1 MDHVYAVFELLAGLG
16 AFLIGVKL
24 LSDNMEKL
32 ATGKMRS
39 LFHRASAKPVAA
51 AASAPDSAVDA
62 KTASDPS
69 SAGDAKKEL
78 RKAKL
83 RAKTKEWSANLAGV
97 GIGTAV
103 TAVIQS
109 SSLTTVMVVGLV
121 NAGVMTLTQAAT
133 ITMGAN
139 IGTTIT
145 AQIAALSAFDVATF
159 AMGLTGIGV
168 LIAYATKKEKVQTIC
183 YAVAGLGLVF
193 VGLDVMDASM
203 DFFQESQVIV
213 DLFASITNPFLLFFL
228 GIAITAIIQSSSAVT
243 VILIAMAESGIIIGG
258 GGNAVMYVVLGT
270 NIGTCVTALLSC
282 IGTSVNAKRAAV
294 IHLLFNVIGS
304 IIFFIVMVCWPDMN
318 RVTLESWFPN
328 NPGTQ
333 IAMFHTFFN
342 VISTLLFLPFTNGLV
357 RLAELMVRPRKAQ
370 EDGEAAPSRLDKR
383 LLPTPALAVDSATEE
398 AAVALEKAIKTLRTA
413 VDGFIEQDTSKTETV
428 TKLNEEVDATLAGI
442 DSYLVQISAYDSTLE
457 TEKRIAALHSCLGD
471 IHRVGELAQNVT
483 KYTRRTEKD
492 SLYFSPKVKDEVRDM
507 FELLE
512 KMSVKAGGIM
522 TSGAV
527 DELEEIDAMENEI
540 DAKRKRLIKD
550 HVARL
555 GSGECRPE
563 SSGVF
568 VNLVCNLERVGDHLN
583 YIAHSSDQG

>member
-1 MDHVYAVFELLAGLG
+1 MEYAYAVFELLAGLG

-39 LFHRASAKPVAA
+39 LFHRASGKVEIPEGA
-51 AASAPDSAVDA
+51 
-62 KTASDPS
+62 T
-69 SAGDAKKEL
+69 KKE
-78 RKAKL
+78 KF
-83 RAKTKEWSANLAGV
+83 RAKAKEWSGNLAGV

-121 NAGVMTLTQAAT
+121 NAGVMTLTQATT

-145 AQIAALSAFDVATF
+145 AQIAALSAFDFAAF

-228 GIAITAIIQSSSAVT
+228 GMAVTAIIQSSSALT
-243 VILIAMAESGIIIGG
+243 VILIAMAESGILIGG
-258 GGNAVMYVVLGT
+258 GGNAVLYVVLGT
-270 NIGTCVTALLSC
+270 NVGTCVTALLSC
-282 IGTSVNAKRAAV
+282 IGTSINAKRAAM

-304 IIFFIVMVCWPDMN
+304 IIFFIILVCWPDMN
-318 RVTLESWFPN
+318 KVTLETWLPD
-328 NPGTQ
+328 NPGMQ

-342 VISTLLFLPFTNGLV
+342 VISTILFLPFTNGLV
-357 RLAELMVRPRKAQ
+357 KLSELIVRPKKKPGTE
-370 EDGEAAPSRLDKR
+370 EDEAPSRLDKR

-398 AAVALEKAIKTLRTA
+398 AAVTLSKAVGSLRTA
-413 VDGFIEQDTSKTETV
+413 VEGFIEQDVGKTDLVIAENTA
-428 TKLNEEVDATLAGI
+428 VDEALGRI
-442 DSYLVQISAYDSTLE
+442 DAYLVQVSSYDSTLD
-457 TEKRIAALHSCLGD
+457 TERRIAALHSCLGD

-483 KYTRRTEKD
+483 KYTRRTQKD
-492 SLYFSPKVKDEVRDM
+492 SLYFSPKVKDDVRDM
-507 FELLE
+507 YELLE
-512 KMSVKAGGIM
+512 RMSKKAGEIL
-522 TSGAV
+522 TSGATEDIASI
-527 DELEEIDAMENEI
+527 DELENEI
-540 DAKRKRLIKD
+540 DARRKRLIKE

-583 YIAHSSDQG
+583 YIAHSSENN

>member
-1 MDHVYAVFELLAGLG
+1 MSAYDIAAAIFELLAGLG
-16 AFLIGVKL
+16 AFLIGVKM

-32 ATGKMRS
+32 ATGKMRT
-39 LFHRASAKPVAA
+39 LFHRASGKTELPEAA
-51 AASAPDSAVDA
+51 
-62 KTASDPS
+62 TR
-69 SAGDAKKEL
+69 KEKA
-78 RKAKL
+78 RAKL
-83 RAKTKEWSANLAGV
+83 KEWSANLAGV
-97 GIGTAV
+97 GIGTAT

-121 NAGVMTLTQAAT
+121 NAGVMTLPQATT

-145 AQIAALSAFDVATF
+145 AQIAALSAFDFAVF
-159 AMGLTGIGV
+159 AMGLTGIGILV
-168 LIAYATKKEKVQTIC
+168 AYATKKEKVQTVC

-228 GIAITAIIQSSSAVT
+228 GIAITAIIQSSSALT
-243 VILIAMAESGIIIGG
+243 VILIAMAESGILIGG
-258 GGNAVMYVVLGT
+258 GGNAVLYVVLGT
-270 NIGTCVTALLSC
+270 NIGTCVTALLSS
-282 IGTSVNAKRAAV
+282 IGTNINAKRAAV

-304 IIFFIVMVCWPDMN
+304 IIFFIIMVCWPEMN
-318 RVTLESWFPN
+318 ANTLEAWFPD

-342 VISTLLFLPFTNGLV
+342 VISTILFLPFTNGLV
-357 RLAELMVRPRKAQ
+357 KLSEILVSPRKKAD
-370 EDGEAAPSRLDKR
+370 ESGENGVPSRLDKR
-383 LLPTPALAVDSATEE
+383 LLPTPALAVDGATEE
-398 AAVALEKAIKTLRTA
+398 AAAALAKAVDSLKTA
-413 VDGFIEQDTSKTETV
+413 VDGFVTQDTAKTETV
-428 TKLNEEVDATLAGI
+428 VKANEEVDECLSRI
-442 DSYLVQISAYDSTLE
+442 DSYLVQVSAYDSTLD

-492 SLYFSPKVKDEVRDM
+492 SLYFSPKVKDDINDM
-507 FELLE
+507 YALLE
-512 KMSVKAGGIM
+512 KMSAKAGEIL
-522 TSGAV
+522 TSGSTDGLA
-527 DELEEIDAMENEI
+527 EIDTIENEI
-540 DAKRKRLIKD
+540 DARRKRLIKE
-550 HVARL
+550 HVQRL

-563 SSGVF
+563 SSSVF

-583 YIAHSSDQG
+583 YIAHSSEAN

>member
-1 MDHVYAVFELLAGLG
+1 MEYAYAVFELLAGLG

-39 LFHRASAKPVAA
+39 LFHRASGKVTLPEGA
-51 AASAPDSAVDA
+51 
-62 KTASDPS
+62 TR
-69 SAGDAKKEL
+69 KE
-78 RKAKL
+78 KF
-83 RAKTKEWSANLAGV
+83 RAKTKEWSSNLVGV

-145 AQIAALSAFDVATF
+145 AQIAALSAFDIATF

-183 YAVAGLGLVF
+183 YAAAGLGLVF
-193 VGLDVMDASM
+193 VGLDVMDGSM
-203 DFFQESQVIV
+203 AFFKESQVIV

-228 GIAITAIIQSSSAVT
+228 GIAITAIVQSSSAIT
-243 VILIAMAESGIIIGG
+243 VILISMATQGIIIGG

-282 IGTSVNAKRAAV
+282 IGTSVNARRAAM

-304 IIFFIVMVCWPDMN
+304 IIFFIIMICWPDMN
-318 RVTLESWFPN
+318 RLTFEAWFPN

-342 VISTLLFLPFTNGLV
+342 VISTILFLPFTNGLV
-357 RLAELMVRPRKAQ
+357 KLSELLVRPGKKKK
-370 EDGEAAPSRLDKR
+370 EDAEETSSRLDKR
-383 LLPTPALAVDSATEE
+383 LLPTPALAVDSATQE
-398 AAVALEKAIKTLRTA
+398 AAAALGKAVVSLKTA
-413 VDGFIEQDTSKTETV
+413 VDGFIEQDTAKTDEV
-428 TKLNEEVDATLAGI
+428 IRINDEVDETIGKI
-442 DSYLVQISAYDSTLE
+442 DAYLVQVSAYDSTLD

-492 SLYFSPKVKDEVRDM
+492 QLYFSPKVKDDIREM
-507 FELLE
+507 YELLE
-512 KMSVKAGGIM
+512 RMSNKAGELM
-522 TSGAV
+522 VSGADDELNAI
-527 DELEEIDAMENEI
+527 DELENEV
-540 DAKRKRLIKD
+540 DAKRKRLIKE

-583 YIAHSSDQG
+583 YIAHSAETN

>member
-1 MDHVYAVFELLAGLG
+1 MEYAYAVFELLAGLG

-39 LFHRASAKPVAA
+39 LFHRASGKVEIPEGA
-51 AASAPDSAVDA
+51 
-62 KTASDPS
+62 T
-69 SAGDAKKEL
+69 KKE
-78 RKAKL
+78 KF
-83 RAKTKEWSANLAGV
+83 RAKAKEWSGNLAGV

-121 NAGVMTLTQAAT
+121 NAGVMTLTQATT

-145 AQIAALSAFDVATF
+145 AQIAALSAFDFAAF

-183 YAVAGLGLVF
+183 YALAGLGLVF

-228 GIAITAIIQSSSAVT
+228 GMAVTAIIQSSSALT
-243 VILIAMAESGIIIGG
+243 VILIAMAESGILIGG
-258 GGNAVMYVVLGT
+258 GGNAVLYVVLGT
-270 NIGTCVTALLSC
+270 NVGTCVTALLSC
-282 IGTSVNAKRAAV
+282 IGTSINAKRAAM

-304 IIFFIVMVCWPDMN
+304 IIFFIILVCWPDMN
-318 RVTLESWFPN
+318 KVTFETWLPD
-328 NPGTQ
+328 NPGMQ

-342 VISTLLFLPFTNGLV
+342 VISTILFLPFTNGLV
-357 RLAELMVRPRKAQ
+357 KLSELIVRPKKKPGTE
-370 EDGEAAPSRLDKR
+370 EDEAPSRLDKR

-398 AAVALEKAIKTLRTA
+398 AAVTLSKAVGSLRTA
-413 VDGFIEQDTSKTETV
+413 VEGFIEQDVGKTDLVIAENTA
-428 TKLNEEVDATLAGI
+428 VDEALGRI
-442 DSYLVQISAYDSTLE
+442 DAYLVQVSSYDSTLD
-457 TEKRIAALHSCLGD
+457 TERRIAALHSCLGD

-483 KYTRRTEKD
+483 KYTRRTQKD
-492 SLYFSPKVKDEVRDM
+492 SLYFSPKVKDDVRDM
-507 FELLE
+507 YELLE
-512 KMSVKAGGIM
+512 RMSKKAGEIL
-522 TSGAV
+522 TSGATEDIASI
-527 DELEEIDAMENEI
+527 DELENEI
-540 DAKRKRLIKD
+540 DARRKRLIKE

-583 YIAHSSDQG
+583 YIAHSSENN

>member
-1 MDHVYAVFELLAGLG
+1 MSAYDIAAAIFELLAGLG
-16 AFLIGVKL
+16 AFLIGVKM

-32 ATGKMRS
+32 ATGKMRT
-39 LFHRASAKPVAA
+39 LFHRASGKTELPEAA
-51 AASAPDSAVDA
+51 
-62 KTASDPS
+62 TR
-69 SAGDAKKEL
+69 KEKV
-78 RKAKL
+78 RAKL
-83 RAKTKEWSANLAGV
+83 KEWSANLAGV
-97 GIGTAV
+97 GIGTAT

-121 NAGVMTLTQAAT
+121 NAGVMTLTQATT

-145 AQIAALSAFDVATF
+145 AQIAALSAFDFAVF
-159 AMGLTGIGV
+159 AMGLTGIGILV
-168 LIAYATKKEKVQTIC
+168 AYATKKEKVQTIC

-228 GIAITAIIQSSSAVT
+228 GIAITAIIQSSSALT
-243 VILIAMAESGIIIGG
+243 VILIAMAESGILIGG
-258 GGNAVMYVVLGT
+258 GGNAVLYVVLGT
-270 NIGTCVTALLSC
+270 NIGTCVTALLSS
-282 IGTSVNAKRAAV
+282 IGTNINAKRAAV

-304 IIFFIVMVCWPDMN
+304 IIFFIIMVCWPEMN
-318 RVTLESWFPN
+318 ANTFEAWFPN

-342 VISTLLFLPFTNGLV
+342 VISTILFLPFTNGLV
-357 RLAELMVRPRKAQ
+357 KLSELLVRPGKKKK
-370 EDGEAAPSRLDKR
+370 EDAEETSSRLDKR
-383 LLPTPALAVDSATEE
+383 LLPTPALAVDSATQE
-398 AAVALEKAIKTLRTA
+398 AAAALGKAVVSLKTA
-413 VDGFIEQDTSKTETV
+413 VDGFIEQDTAKTDEV
-428 TKLNEEVDATLAGI
+428 IRINDEVDETIGKI
-442 DSYLVQISAYDSTLE
+442 DAYLVQVSAYDSTLD

-492 SLYFSPKVKDEVRDM
+492 QLYFSPKVKDDIREM
-507 FELLE
+507 YELLE
-512 KMSVKAGGIM
+512 RMSNKAGELM
-522 TSGAV
+522 VSGADDELNAI
-527 DELEEIDAMENEI
+527 DELENEV
-540 DAKRKRLIKD
+540 DAKRKRLIKE

-583 YIAHSSDQG
+583 YIAHSAETN

>member
-1 MDHVYAVFELLAGLG
+1 MEYAYAVFELLAGLG

-39 LFHRASAKPVAA
+39 LFHRASGKVEIPEGA
-51 AASAPDSAVDA
+51 
-62 KTASDPS
+62 T
-69 SAGDAKKEL
+69 KKE
-78 RKAKL
+78 KF
-83 RAKTKEWSANLAGV
+83 RAKAKEWSGNLAGV

-121 NAGVMTLTQAAT
+121 NAGVMTLTQATT

-145 AQIAALSAFDVATF
+145 AQIAALSAFDFAAF

-183 YAVAGLGLVF
+183 YALAGLGLVF

-228 GIAITAIIQSSSAVT
+228 GMAVTAIIQSSSALT
-243 VILIAMAESGIIIGG
+243 VILIAMAESGILIGG
-258 GGNAVMYVVLGT
+258 GGNAVLYVVLGT
-270 NIGTCVTALLSC
+270 NVGTCVTALLSC
-282 IGTSVNAKRAAV
+282 IGTSVNAKRAAM

-304 IIFFIVMVCWPDMN
+304 IIFFIILVCWPDMN
-318 RVTLESWFPN
+318 KVTLETWLPD
-328 NPGTQ
+328 NPGMQ

-342 VISTLLFLPFTNGLV
+342 VISTILFLPFTNGLV
-357 RLAELMVRPRKAQ
+357 KLSELIVRPKKKPGT
-370 EDGEAAPSRLDKR
+370 EEGEAPSRLDKR

-398 AAVALEKAIKTLRTA
+398 AAVTLSKAVGSLRTA
-413 VDGFIEQDTSKTETV
+413 VEGFIEQDVGKTDLVIAENTA
-428 TKLNEEVDATLAGI
+428 VDEALGRI
-442 DSYLVQISAYDSTLE
+442 DAYLVQVSSYDSTLD
-457 TEKRIAALHSCLGD
+457 TERRIAALHSCLGD

-483 KYTRRTEKD
+483 KYTRRTQKD
-492 SLYFSPKVKDEVRDM
+492 SLYFSPKVKDDVRDM
-507 FELLE
+507 YELLE
-512 KMSVKAGGIM
+512 RMSKKAGEIL
-522 TSGAV
+522 TSGATEDIASI
-527 DELEEIDAMENEI
+527 DELENEI
-540 DAKRKRLIKD
+540 DARRKRLIKE

-583 YIAHSSDQG
+583 YIAHSSENN

>member
-1 MDHVYAVFELLAGLG
+1 MEYAYAVFELLAGLG

-39 LFHRASAKPVAA
+39 LFHRASGKVTLPEGA
-51 AASAPDSAVDA
+51 
-62 KTASDPS
+62 TR
-69 SAGDAKKEL
+69 KE
-78 RKAKL
+78 KF
-83 RAKTKEWSANLAGV
+83 RAKTKEWSSNLVGV

-145 AQIAALSAFDVATF
+145 AQIAALSAFDIATF

-183 YAVAGLGLVF
+183 YAAAGLGLVF
-193 VGLDVMDASM
+193 VGLDVMDGSM
-203 DFFQESQVIV
+203 AFFKESQVIV

-228 GIAITAIIQSSSAVT
+228 GIAITAIVQSSSAVT
-243 VILIAMAESGIIIGG
+243 VILISMATQGIIIGG

-282 IGTSVNAKRAAV
+282 IGTSVNARRAAM

-304 IIFFIVMVCWPDMN
+304 IIFFIIMICWPDMN
-318 RVTLESWFPN
+318 RLTLEAWFPN

-342 VISTLLFLPFTNGLV
+342 VISTILFLPFTNGLV
-357 RLAELMVRPRKAQ
+357 KLSELLVRPGKKKK
-370 EDGEAAPSRLDKR
+370 EDAEETSSRLDKR
-383 LLPTPALAVDSATEE
+383 LLPTPALAVDSATQE
-398 AAVALEKAIKTLRTA
+398 AAAALGKAVVSLKTA
-413 VDGFIEQDTSKTETV
+413 VDGFIEQDTAKTDEV
-428 TKLNEEVDATLAGI
+428 IRINDEVDETIGKI
-442 DSYLVQISAYDSTLE
+442 DAYLVQVSAYDSTLD

-492 SLYFSPKVKDEVRDM
+492 QLYFSPKVKDDIREM
-507 FELLE
+507 YELLE
-512 KMSVKAGGIM
+512 RMSNKAGELM
-522 TSGAV
+522 VSGADDELNAI
-527 DELEEIDAMENEI
+527 DELENEV
-540 DAKRKRLIKD
+540 DAKRKRLIKE

-583 YIAHSSDQG
+583 YIAHSAETN

>member
-1 MDHVYAVFELLAGLG
+1 MEYAYAVFELLAGLG

-39 LFHRASAKPVAA
+39 LFHRASGKVEIPEGA
-51 AASAPDSAVDA
+51 
-62 KTASDPS
+62 T
-69 SAGDAKKEL
+69 KKE
-78 RKAKL
+78 KF
-83 RAKTKEWSANLAGV
+83 RAKAKEWSGNLAGV

-121 NAGVMTLTQAAT
+121 NAGVMTLTQATT

-145 AQIAALSAFDVATF
+145 AQIAALSAFDFAAF

-183 YAVAGLGLVF
+183 YALAGLGLVF

-228 GIAITAIIQSSSAVT
+228 GMAVTAIIQSSSALT
-243 VILIAMAESGIIIGG
+243 VILIAMAESGILIGG
-258 GGNAVMYVVLGT
+258 GGNAVLYVVLGT
-270 NIGTCVTALLSC
+270 NVGTCVTALLSC
-282 IGTSVNAKRAAV
+282 IGTSVNAKRAAM

-304 IIFFIVMVCWPDMN
+304 IIFFIILVCWPDMN
-318 RVTLESWFPN
+318 KVTLETWLPD
-328 NPGTQ
+328 NPGMQ

-342 VISTLLFLPFTNGLV
+342 VISTILFLPFTNGLV
-357 RLAELMVRPRKAQ
+357 KLSELIVRPKKPGTE
-370 EDGEAAPSRLDKR
+370 EDEAPSRLDKR

-398 AAVALEKAIKTLRTA
+398 AAVTLSKAVGSLRTA
-413 VDGFIEQDTSKTETV
+413 VEGFIEQDVGKTDLVIAENTA
-428 TKLNEEVDATLAGI
+428 VDEALGRI
-442 DSYLVQISAYDSTLE
+442 DAYLVQVSSYDSTLD
-457 TEKRIAALHSCLGD
+457 TERRIAALHSCLGD

-483 KYTRRTEKD
+483 KYTRRTQKD
-492 SLYFSPKVKDEVRDM
+492 SLYFSPKVKDDVRDM
-507 FELLE
+507 YELLE
-512 KMSVKAGGIM
+512 RMSKKAGEIL
-522 TSGAV
+522 TSGATEDIASI
-527 DELEEIDAMENEI
+527 DELENEI
-540 DAKRKRLIKD
+540 DARRKRLIKE

-583 YIAHSSDQG
+583 YIAHSSENN

>member
-1 MDHVYAVFELLAGLG
+1 MEYAYAVFELLAGLG

-39 LFHRASAKPVAA
+39 LFHRASGKVTLPEGA
-51 AASAPDSAVDA
+51 
-62 KTASDPS
+62 TR
-69 SAGDAKKEL
+69 KE
-78 RKAKL
+78 KF
-83 RAKTKEWSANLAGV
+83 RAKTKEWSSNLVGV

-121 NAGVMTLTQAAT
+121 NAGVMTLTQATT

-145 AQIAALSAFDVATF
+145 AQIAALSAFDFAVF
-159 AMGLTGIGV
+159 AMGLTGIGILV
-168 LIAYATKKEKVQTIC
+168 AYATKKEKVQTIC
-183 YAVAGLGLVF
+183 YAAAGLGLVF
-193 VGLDVMDASM
+193 VGLDVMDGSM
-203 DFFQESQVIV
+203 AFFKESQVIV

-228 GIAITAIIQSSSAVT
+228 GIAITAIVQSSSAIT
-243 VILIAMAESGIIIGG
+243 VILISMATQGIIIGG

-282 IGTSVNAKRAAV
+282 IGTSVNARRAAM

-304 IIFFIVMVCWPDMN
+304 IIFFIIMICWPDMN
-318 RVTLESWFPN
+318 RLTFEAWFPN

-342 VISTLLFLPFTNGLV
+342 VISTILFLPFTNGLV
-357 RLAELMVRPRKAQ
+357 KLSELLVRPGKKKK
-370 EDGEAAPSRLDKR
+370 EDAEETSSRLDKR
-383 LLPTPALAVDSATEE
+383 LLPTPALAVDSATQE
-398 AAVALEKAIKTLRTA
+398 AAAALGKAVVSLKTA
-413 VDGFIEQDTSKTETV
+413 VDGFIEQDTAKTDEV
-428 TKLNEEVDATLAGI
+428 IRINDEVDETIGKI
-442 DSYLVQISAYDSTLE
+442 DAYLVQVSAYDSTLD
-457 TEKRIAALHSCLGD
+457 TERRIAALHSCLGD

-492 SLYFSPKVKDEVRDM
+492 QLYFSPKVKDDIREM
-507 FELLE
+507 YELLE
-512 KMSVKAGGIM
+512 RMSNKAGELM
-522 TSGAV
+522 VSGADDELNAI
-527 DELEEIDAMENEI
+527 DELENEV
-540 DAKRKRLIKD
+540 DAKRKRLIKE

-583 YIAHSSDQG
+583 YIAHSAETN

>member
-1 MDHVYAVFELLAGLG
+1 MQYAYAVFELLAGLG

-32 ATGKMRS
+32 ATTKMRN
-39 LFHRASAKPVAA
+39 LFHRASGK
-51 AASAPDSAVDA
+51 AVLPEGA
-62 KTASDPS
+62 T
-69 SAGDAKKEL
+69 KKD
-78 RKAKL
+78 KL
-83 RAKTKEWSANLAGV
+83 RAKAKEWSGNLAGV
-97 GIGTAV
+97 GIGTV
-103 TAVIQS
+103 TTAIIQS

-121 NAGVMTLTQAAT
+121 NAGVMTLTQATT

-145 AQIAALSAFDVATF
+145 AQIAALSAFDFATF

-168 LIAYATKKEKVQTIC
+168 LIALTTKKEKVQTVC
-183 YAVAGLGLVF
+183 YAIAGLGLVF
-193 VGLDVMDASM
+193 VGLDVMDASIE
-203 DFFQESQVIV
+203 FFRESQVIV

-228 GIAITAIIQSSSAVT
+228 GIAITAIVQSSSAVT
-243 VILIAMAESGIIIGG
+243 VILISMATQGIIIGG

-270 NIGTCVTALLSC
+270 NIGTCVTALLSS
-282 IGTSVNAKRAAV
+282 IGTNINAKRAAV

-304 IIFFIVMVCWPDMN
+304 IIFFIIMICWPEMN
-318 RVTLESWFPN
+318 AMTLEAWFPN

-342 VISTLLFLPFTNGLV
+342 VISTILFLPFTNGLV
-357 RLAELMVRPRKAQ
+357 KLSELLVRPRKR
-370 EDGEAAPSRLDKR
+370 EGKEEESVSSRLDKR

-398 AAVALEKAIKTLRTA
+398 AADVLRKAVHTLNVA
-413 VDGFIEQDTSKTETV
+413 VDGFIAQDTSKAAEV
-428 TKLNEEVDATLAGI
+428 AELNEEVDEALTKI
-442 DSYLVQISAYDSTLE
+442 DSYLVQISAYDSTLD
-457 TEKRIAALHSCLGD
+457 TEKRVAALHSCLGD

-492 SLYFSPKVKDEVRDM
+492 SLYFSPKVKDDVKDM
-507 FELLE
+507 FGLLE
-512 KMSVKAGGIM
+512 EMSEKAGKAL
-522 TSGAV
+522 TTGAGDLLAEV
-527 DELEEIDAMENEI
+527 DDIENEI
-540 DAKRKRLIKD
+540 DSRRKRLIKE
-550 HVARL
+550 HVQRL

-583 YIAHSSDQG
+583 YIAHSVENN

>member
-1 MDHVYAVFELLAGLG
+1 MSAYDIAAAIFELLAGLG
-16 AFLIGVKL
+16 AFLIGVKM

-32 ATGKMRS
+32 ATGKMRT
-39 LFHRASAKPVAA
+39 LFHRASGKTELPEAA
-51 AASAPDSAVDA
+51 
-62 KTASDPS
+62 TR
-69 SAGDAKKEL
+69 KEKA
-78 RKAKL
+78 RAKL
-83 RAKTKEWSANLAGV
+83 KEWSANLAGV
-97 GIGTAV
+97 GIGTAT

-121 NAGVMTLTQAAT
+121 NAGVMTLTQATT

-145 AQIAALSAFDVATF
+145 AQIAALSAFDFAVF
-159 AMGLTGIGV
+159 AMGLTGIGILV
-168 LIAYATKKEKVQTIC
+168 AYATKKEKVQTIC

-228 GIAITAIIQSSSAVT
+228 GIAITAIIQSSSALT
-243 VILIAMAESGIIIGG
+243 VILIAMAESGILIGG
-258 GGNAVMYVVLGT
+258 GGNAVLYVVLGT
-270 NIGTCVTALLSC
+270 NIGTCVTALLSS
-282 IGTSVNAKRAAV
+282 IGTNINAKRAAV

-304 IIFFIVMVCWPDMN
+304 IIFFIIMVCWPEMN
-318 RVTLESWFPN
+318 ANTFEAWFPD

-342 VISTLLFLPFTNGLV
+342 VISTILFLPFTNGLV
-357 RLAELMVRPRKAQ
+357 KLSEILVRPRKKAD
-370 EDGEAAPSRLDKR
+370 ESGENGVPSRLDKR
-383 LLPTPALAVDSATEE
+383 LLPTPALAVDGATEE
-398 AAVALEKAIKTLRTA
+398 AAAALAKAVGSLKTA
-413 VDGFIEQDTSKTETV
+413 VDGFVTQDTAKTEAV
-428 TKLNEEVDATLAGI
+428 VKANEEVDECLGRI
-442 DSYLVQISAYDSTLE
+442 DSYLVQVSAYDSTLD

-492 SLYFSPKVKDEVRDM
+492 SLYFSPKVKDDINDM
-507 FELLE
+507 YALLE
-512 KMSVKAGGIM
+512 KMSAKAGEIL
-522 TSGAV
+522 TSGSTDGLA
-527 DELEEIDAMENEI
+527 EIDTIENEI
-540 DAKRKRLIKD
+540 DARRKRLIKE
-550 HVARL
+550 HVQRL

-563 SSGVF
+563 SSSVF

-583 YIAHSSDQG
+583 YIAHSSEAN

>member
-1 MDHVYAVFELLAGLG
+1 MEYAYAVFELLAGLG

-39 LFHRASAKPVAA
+39 LFHRASGKVTLPEGA
-51 AASAPDSAVDA
+51 
-62 KTASDPS
+62 TR
-69 SAGDAKKEL
+69 KE
-78 RKAKL
+78 KF
-83 RAKTKEWSANLAGV
+83 RAKTKEWSSNLVGV

-121 NAGVMTLTQAAT
+121 NAGVMTLTQATT

-145 AQIAALSAFDVATF
+145 AQIAALSAFDFAVF
-159 AMGLTGIGV
+159 AMGLTGIGILV
-168 LIAYATKKEKVQTIC
+168 AYATKKEKVQTIC

-228 GIAITAIIQSSSAVT
+228 GIVITAIIQSSSALT
-243 VILIAMAESGIIIGG
+243 VILIAMAESGILIGG

-282 IGTSVNAKRAAV
+282 IGTSVNARRAAM

-304 IIFFIVMVCWPDMN
+304 IIFFIIMICWPEMN
-318 RVTLESWFPN
+318 ANTFEAWFPN

-342 VISTLLFLPFTNGLV
+342 VISTILFLPFTNGLV
-357 RLAELMVRPRKAQ
+357 KLSELLVRPGKKKK
-370 EDGEAAPSRLDKR
+370 EDAEETSSRLDKR
-383 LLPTPALAVDSATEE
+383 LLPTPALAVDSATQE
-398 AAVALEKAIKTLRTA
+398 AAAALGKAVVSLKTA
-413 VDGFIEQDTSKTETV
+413 VDGFIEQDTAKTDEV
-428 TKLNEEVDATLAGI
+428 IRINDEVDETIGKI
-442 DSYLVQISAYDSTLE
+442 DAYLVQVSAYDSTLD
-457 TEKRIAALHSCLGD
+457 TERRIAALHSCLGD

-492 SLYFSPKVKDEVRDM
+492 QLYFSPKVKDDIREM
-507 FELLE
+507 YELLE
-512 KMSVKAGGIM
+512 RMSNKAGELM
-522 TSGAV
+522 VSGADDELNAI
-527 DELEEIDAMENEI
+527 DELENEV
-540 DAKRKRLIKD
+540 DAKRKRLIKE

-583 YIAHSSDQG
+583 YIAHSAETN

>member
-1 MDHVYAVFELLAGLG
+1 MSAYDIAAAIFELLAGLG
-16 AFLIGVKL
+16 AFLIGVKM

-32 ATGKMRS
+32 ATGKMRT
-39 LFHRASAKPVAA
+39 LFHRASGKTELPEAA
-51 AASAPDSAVDA
+51 
-62 KTASDPS
+62 TR
-69 SAGDAKKEL
+69 KEKV
-78 RKAKL
+78 RAKL
-83 RAKTKEWSANLAGV
+83 KEWSANLAGV
-97 GIGTAV
+97 GIGTAT

-121 NAGVMTLTQAAT
+121 NAGVMTLTQATT

-145 AQIAALSAFDVATF
+145 AQIAALSAFDFAVF
-159 AMGLTGIGV
+159 AMGLTGIGILV
-168 LIAYATKKEKVQTIC
+168 AYATKKEKVQTIC

-228 GIAITAIIQSSSAVT
+228 GIAITAIIQSSSALT
-243 VILIAMAESGIIIGG
+243 VILIAMAESGILIGG
-258 GGNAVMYVVLGT
+258 GGNAVLYVVLGT
-270 NIGTCVTALLSC
+270 NIGTCVTALLSS
-282 IGTSVNAKRAAV
+282 IGTNINAKRAAV

-304 IIFFIVMVCWPDMN
+304 IIFFIIMVCWPEMN
-318 RVTLESWFPN
+318 ANTFEAWFPD

-342 VISTLLFLPFTNGLV
+342 VISTILFLPFTNGLV
-357 RLAELMVRPRKAQ
+357 KLSEILVRPRKKAN
-370 EDGEAAPSRLDKR
+370 ESGENGVPSRLDKR
-383 LLPTPALAVDSATEE
+383 LLPTPALAVDGATEE
-398 AAVALEKAIKTLRTA
+398 AAAALAKAVDSLKTA
-413 VDGFIEQDTSKTETV
+413 VDGFVTQDTAKTEAV
-428 TKLNEEVDATLAGI
+428 VKANEEVDECLSRI
-442 DSYLVQISAYDSTLE
+442 DSYLVQVSAYDSTLD

-492 SLYFSPKVKDEVRDM
+492 SLYFSPKVKDDINDM
-507 FELLE
+507 YALLE
-512 KMSVKAGGIM
+512 KMSAKAGEIL
-522 TSGAV
+522 TSGSTDGLA
-527 DELEEIDAMENEI
+527 EIDTIENEI
-540 DAKRKRLIKD
+540 DARRKRLIKE
-550 HVARL
+550 HVQRL

-563 SSGVF
+563 SSSVF

-583 YIAHSSDQG
+583 YIAHSSEAN

>member
-1 MDHVYAVFELLAGLG
+1 MSAYDIAAAIFELLAGLG
-16 AFLIGVKL
+16 AFLIGVKM

-32 ATGKMRS
+32 ATGKMRT
-39 LFHRASAKPVAA
+39 LFHRASGKTELPEAA
-51 AASAPDSAVDA
+51 
-62 KTASDPS
+62 TR
-69 SAGDAKKEL
+69 KEKA
-78 RKAKL
+78 RAKL
-83 RAKTKEWSANLAGV
+83 KEWSANLAGV
-97 GIGTAV
+97 GIGTAT

-121 NAGVMTLTQAAT
+121 NAGVMTLTQATT

-145 AQIAALSAFDVATF
+145 AQIAALSAFDFAVF
-159 AMGLTGIGV
+159 AMGLTGIGILV
-168 LIAYATKKEKVQTIC
+168 AYATKKEKVQTIC

-228 GIAITAIIQSSSAVT
+228 GIAITAIIQSSSALT
-243 VILIAMAESGIIIGG
+243 VILIAMAESGILIGG
-258 GGNAVMYVVLGT
+258 GGNAVLYVVLGT
-270 NIGTCVTALLSC
+270 NIGTCVTALLSS
-282 IGTSVNAKRAAV
+282 IGTNINAKRAAV

-304 IIFFIVMVCWPDMN
+304 IIFFIIMVCWPEMN
-318 RVTLESWFPN
+318 ANTFEAWFPD

-342 VISTLLFLPFTNGLV
+342 VISTILFLPFTNGLV
-357 RLAELMVRPRKAQ
+357 KLSEILVRPRKKAD
-370 EDGEAAPSRLDKR
+370 ESGENGVPSRLDKR
-383 LLPTPALAVDSATEE
+383 LLSTPALAVDGATEE
-398 AAVALEKAIKTLRTA
+398 AAAALAKAVDSLKTA
-413 VDGFIEQDTSKTETV
+413 VDGFVTQDTAKTETV
-428 TKLNEEVDATLAGI
+428 VKANEEVDECLGRI
-442 DSYLVQISAYDSTLE
+442 DSYLVQVSAYDSTLD

-492 SLYFSPKVKDEVRDM
+492 SLYFSPKVKDDINDM
-507 FELLE
+507 YALLE
-512 KMSVKAGGIM
+512 KMSAKAGEIL
-522 TSGAV
+522 TSGST
-527 DELEEIDAMENEI
+527 DELAEIDAIENEI
-540 DAKRKRLIKD
+540 DARRKRLIKE
-550 HVARL
+550 HVQRL

-563 SSGVF
+563 SSSVF

-583 YIAHSSDQG
+583 YIAHSSEAN

>member
-1 MDHVYAVFELLAGLG
+1 MEYAYAVFELLAGLG

-39 LFHRASAKPVAA
+39 LFHRASGKVTLPEGA
-51 AASAPDSAVDA
+51 
-62 KTASDPS
+62 TR
-69 SAGDAKKEL
+69 KE
-78 RKAKL
+78 KF
-83 RAKTKEWSANLAGV
+83 RAKTKEWSSNLVGV

-121 NAGVMTLTQAAT
+121 NAGVMTLTQATT

-145 AQIAALSAFDVATF
+145 AQIAALSAFEFATF
-159 AMGLTGIGV
+159 AMGLTGIGILV
-168 LIAYATKKEKVQTIC
+168 AYATKKEKVQTVC

-228 GIAITAIIQSSSAVT
+228 GIAITAIIQSSSALT
-243 VILIAMAESGIIIGG
+243 VILIAMAESGILIGG
-258 GGNAVMYVVLGT
+258 GGNAVLYVVLGT
-270 NIGTCVTALLSC
+270 NIGTCVTALLSS
-282 IGTSVNAKRAAV
+282 IGTNINAKRAAV

-304 IIFFIVMVCWPDMN
+304 IIFFIIMICWPEMN
-318 RVTLESWFPN
+318 ANTFEAWFPN

-342 VISTLLFLPFTNGLV
+342 VISTILFLPFTNGLV
-357 RLAELMVRPRKAQ
+357 KLSELLVRPGKKKKADA
-370 EDGEAAPSRLDKR
+370 EETSSRLDKR
-383 LLPTPALAVDSATEE
+383 LLPTPALAVDSATQE
-398 AAVALEKAIKTLRTA
+398 AAAALEKAVLSLKTA
-413 VDGFIEQDTSKTETV
+413 VEGFIEQDTARTEKV
-428 TKLNEEVDATLAGI
+428 TTMNSEVDECIGRI
-442 DSYLVQISAYDSTLE
+442 DAYLVQVSAYDATLE

-471 IHRVGELAQNVT
+471 IHRVGELAENVT

-492 SLYFSPKVKDEVRDM
+492 NLYFSPKVKDDVREM
-507 FELLE
+507 YELLE
-512 KMSVKAGGIM
+512 KMSEKAGELM
-522 TSGAV
+522 TSGATDDLNAI
-527 DELEEIDAMENEI
+527 DELENEV
-540 DAKRKRLIKD
+540 DAKRKRLIKE

-583 YIAHSSDQG
+583 YIAHSSDAN

>member
-1 MDHVYAVFELLAGLG
+1 MQYAYAVFELLAGLG

-32 ATGKMRS
+32 ATTKMRN
-39 LFHRASAKPVAA
+39 LFHRASGK
-51 AASAPDSAVDA
+51 AVLPEGA
-62 KTASDPS
+62 T
-69 SAGDAKKEL
+69 KKD
-78 RKAKL
+78 KL
-83 RAKTKEWSANLAGV
+83 RAKAKEWSGNLAGV
-97 GIGTAV
+97 GIGTV
-103 TAVIQS
+103 TTAIIQS

-121 NAGVMTLTQAAT
+121 NAGVMTLTQATT

-145 AQIAALSAFDVATF
+145 AQIAALSAFDFATF

-168 LIAYATKKEKVQTIC
+168 LIALTTKKDKVQTVC
-183 YAVAGLGLVF
+183 YAIAGLGLVF

-203 DFFQESQVIV
+203 EFFRESQVIV

-228 GIAITAIIQSSSAVT
+228 GIAITAIVQSSSAIT
-243 VILIAMAESGIIIGG
+243 VILISMATQGIIIGG

-282 IGTSVNAKRAAV
+282 IGTNINAKRAAV

-304 IIFFIVMVCWPDMN
+304 IIFFIIMICWPEMN
-318 RVTLESWFPN
+318 AMTLEAWFPN

-342 VISTLLFLPFTNGLV
+342 VISTILFLPFTNGLV
-357 RLAELMVRPRKAQ
+357 KLSELLVRPRKR
-370 EDGEAAPSRLDKR
+370 DGKEEESVSSRLDKR

-398 AAVALEKAIKTLRTA
+398 AADVLRKAVHTLNVA
-413 VDGFIEQDTSKTETV
+413 VDGFIAQDTSKAAEV
-428 TKLNEEVDATLAGI
+428 AELNEEVDEALTKI
-442 DSYLVQISAYDSTLE
+442 DSYLVQISAYDSTLD
-457 TEKRIAALHSCLGD
+457 TEKRVAALHSCLGD

-492 SLYFSPKVKDEVRDM
+492 SLYFSPKVKDDVKDM
-507 FELLE
+507 FGLLE
-512 KMSVKAGGIM
+512 EMSEKAGKAL
-522 TSGAV
+522 TTGAGDLLAEV
-527 DELEEIDAMENEI
+527 DDIENEI
-540 DAKRKRLIKD
+540 DSRRKRLIKE
-550 HVARL
+550 HVQRL

-583 YIAHSSDQG
+583 YIAHSVENS

>member
-1 MDHVYAVFELLAGLG
+1 MEYAYAVFELLAGLG

-39 LFHRASAKPVAA
+39 LFHRASGKVTLPEGA
-51 AASAPDSAVDA
+51 
-62 KTASDPS
+62 T
-69 SAGDAKKEL
+69 
-78 RKAKL
+78 RKDKF
-83 RAKTKEWSANLAGV
+83 RAKTKEWSSNLVGV

-121 NAGVMTLTQAAT
+121 NAGVMTLTQATT

-145 AQIAALSAFDVATF
+145 AQIAALSAFDFAVF
-159 AMGLTGIGV
+159 AMGLTGIGILV
-168 LIAYATKKEKVQTIC
+168 AYATKKEKVQTVC

-228 GIAITAIIQSSSAVT
+228 GIAITAIIQSSSALT
-243 VILIAMAESGIIIGG
+243 VILIAMAESGILIGG
-258 GGNAVMYVVLGT
+258 GGNAVLYVVLGT

-282 IGTSVNAKRAAV
+282 IGTSVNARRAAM

-304 IIFFIVMVCWPDMN
+304 IIFFIIMICWPEMN
-318 RVTLESWFPN
+318 ANTFEAWFPN

-342 VISTLLFLPFTNGLV
+342 VISTILFLPFTNGLV
-357 RLAELMVRPRKAQ
+357 KLSELLVRPRKKQA
-370 EDGEAAPSRLDKR
+370 EKEETSSRLDKR
-383 LLPTPALAVDSATEE
+383 LLPTPALAVDSATQE
-398 AAVALEKAIKTLRTA
+398 AAAALEKAVLSLKTA
-413 VDGFIEQDTSKTETV
+413 VEGFIEQDTARTEKV
-428 TKLNEEVDATLAGI
+428 TTMNSEVDECIGRI
-442 DSYLVQISAYDSTLE
+442 DAYLVQVSAYDATLE

-471 IHRVGELAQNVT
+471 IHRVGELAENVT

-492 SLYFSPKVKDEVRDM
+492 NLYFSPKVKDDVREM
-507 FELLE
+507 YELLE
-512 KMSVKAGGIM
+512 KMSEKAGELM
-522 TSGAV
+522 TSGATDDLNAI
-527 DELEEIDAMENEI
+527 DELENEV
-540 DAKRKRLIKD
+540 DAKRKRLIKE

-583 YIAHSSDQG
+583 YIAHSSEAN

>member
-1 MDHVYAVFELLAGLG
+1 MSAYDIAAAIFELLAGLG
-16 AFLIGVKL
+16 AFLIGVKM

-32 ATGKMRS
+32 ATGKMRT
-39 LFHRASAKPVAA
+39 LFHRASGKTELPEAA
-51 AASAPDSAVDA
+51 
-62 KTASDPS
+62 TR
-69 SAGDAKKEL
+69 KEKV
-78 RKAKL
+78 RAKL
-83 RAKTKEWSANLAGV
+83 KEWSANLAGV
-97 GIGTAV
+97 GIGTAT

-121 NAGVMTLTQAAT
+121 NAGVMTLTQATT

-145 AQIAALSAFDVATF
+145 AQIAALSAFDFAVF
-159 AMGLTGIGV
+159 AMGLTGIGILV
-168 LIAYATKKEKVQTIC
+168 AYATKKEKVQTVC

-228 GIAITAIIQSSSAVT
+228 GIAITAIIQSSSALT
-243 VILIAMAESGIIIGG
+243 VILIAMAESGILIGG
-258 GGNAVMYVVLGT
+258 GGNAVLYVVLGT
-270 NIGTCVTALLSC
+270 NIGTCVTALLSS
-282 IGTSVNAKRAAV
+282 IGTNINAKRAAV

-304 IIFFIVMVCWPDMN
+304 IIFFIIMVCWPEMN
-318 RVTLESWFPN
+318 ANTFEAWFPD

-342 VISTLLFLPFTNGLV
+342 VISTILFLPFTNGLV
-357 RLAELMVRPRKAQ
+357 KLSEILVRPRKKAD
-370 EDGEAAPSRLDKR
+370 ESGENGVPSRLDKR
-383 LLPTPALAVDSATEE
+383 LLPTPALAVDGATEE
-398 AAVALEKAIKTLRTA
+398 AAAALAKAVDSLKTA
-413 VDGFIEQDTSKTETV
+413 VDGFVTQDTAKTETV
-428 TKLNEEVDATLAGI
+428 VKANEEVDECLGRI
-442 DSYLVQISAYDSTLE
+442 DSYLVQVSAYDSTLD

-492 SLYFSPKVKDEVRDM
+492 SLYFSPKVKDDINDM
-507 FELLE
+507 YALLE
-512 KMSVKAGGIM
+512 KMSAKAGEIL
-522 TSGAV
+522 TSGSTDGLA
-527 DELEEIDAMENEI
+527 EIDTIENEI
-540 DAKRKRLIKD
+540 DARRKRLIKE
-550 HVARL
+550 HVQRL

-563 SSGVF
+563 SSSVF

-583 YIAHSSDQG
+583 YIAHSSEAN

>member
-1 MDHVYAVFELLAGLG
+1 MEYAYAVFELLAGLG

-39 LFHRASAKPVAA
+39 LFHRASGKVTLPEGA
-51 AASAPDSAVDA
+51 
-62 KTASDPS
+62 TR
-69 SAGDAKKEL
+69 KE
-78 RKAKL
+78 KF
-83 RAKTKEWSANLAGV
+83 RAKTKEWSSNLVGV

-145 AQIAALSAFDVATF
+145 AQIAALSAFDIATF

-183 YAVAGLGLVF
+183 YAAAGLGLVF
-193 VGLDVMDASM
+193 VGLDVMDGSM
-203 DFFQESQVIV
+203 AFFKESQVIV

-228 GIAITAIIQSSSAVT
+228 GIAITAIVQSSSAVT
-243 VILIAMAESGIIIGG
+243 VILISMATQGIIIGG

-282 IGTSVNAKRAAV
+282 IGTSVNARRAAM

-304 IIFFIVMVCWPDMN
+304 IIFFIIMICWPDMN
-318 RVTLESWFPN
+318 RLTFEAWFPN

-342 VISTLLFLPFTNGLV
+342 VISTILFLPFTNGLV
-357 RLAELMVRPRKAQ
+357 KLSELLVRPGKKKK
-370 EDGEAAPSRLDKR
+370 EDAEETSSRLDKR
-383 LLPTPALAVDSATEE
+383 LLPTPALAVDSATQE
-398 AAVALEKAIKTLRTA
+398 AAAALGKAVVSLKTA
-413 VDGFIEQDTSKTETV
+413 VDGFIEQDTAKTDEV
-428 TKLNEEVDATLAGI
+428 IRINDEVDETIGKI
-442 DSYLVQISAYDSTLE
+442 DAYLVQVSAYDSTLD
-457 TEKRIAALHSCLGD
+457 TERRIAALHSCLGD

-492 SLYFSPKVKDEVRDM
+492 QLYFSPKVKDDIREM
-507 FELLE
+507 YELLE
-512 KMSVKAGGIM
+512 RMSNKAGELM
-522 TSGAV
+522 VSGADDELNAI
-527 DELEEIDAMENEI
+527 DELENEV
-540 DAKRKRLIKD
+540 DAKRKRLIKE

-583 YIAHSSDQG
+583 YIAHSAETN

>member
-1 MDHVYAVFELLAGLG
+1 MEYAYAVFELLAGLG

-39 LFHRASAKPVAA
+39 LFHRASGKVTLPEGA
-51 AASAPDSAVDA
+51 
-62 KTASDPS
+62 TR
-69 SAGDAKKEL
+69 KE
-78 RKAKL
+78 KF
-83 RAKTKEWSANLAGV
+83 RAKTKEWSSNLVGV

-121 NAGVMTLTQAAT
+121 NAGVMTLTQATT

-145 AQIAALSAFDVATF
+145 AQIAALSAFDFAVF
-159 AMGLTGIGV
+159 AMGLTGIGILV
-168 LIAYATKKEKVQTIC
+168 AYATKKEKVQTVC

-228 GIAITAIIQSSSAVT
+228 GIVITAIIQSSSALT
-243 VILIAMAESGIIIGG
+243 VILIAMAESGILIGG
-258 GGNAVMYVVLGT
+258 GGNAVLYVVLGT
-270 NIGTCVTALLSC
+270 NIGTCVTALLSS
-282 IGTSVNAKRAAV
+282 IGTNINAKRAAV

-304 IIFFIVMVCWPDMN
+304 IIFFIIMICWPEMN
-318 RVTLESWFPN
+318 ANTFEAWFPN

-342 VISTLLFLPFTNGLV
+342 VISTILFLPFTNGLV
-357 RLAELMVRPRKAQ
+357 KLSELLVRPGKKKK
-370 EDGEAAPSRLDKR
+370 EDAEETSSRLDKR
-383 LLPTPALAVDSATEE
+383 LLPTPALAVDSATQE
-398 AAVALEKAIKTLRTA
+398 AAAALGKAVVSLKTA
-413 VDGFIEQDTSKTETV
+413 VDGFIEQDTAKTDEV
-428 TKLNEEVDATLAGI
+428 IRINDEVDETIGKI
-442 DSYLVQISAYDSTLE
+442 DAYLVQVSAYDSTLD

-492 SLYFSPKVKDEVRDM
+492 QLYFSPKVKDDIREM
-507 FELLE
+507 YELLE
-512 KMSVKAGGIM
+512 RMSNKAGELM
-522 TSGAV
+522 VSGADDELNAI
-527 DELEEIDAMENEI
+527 DELENEV
-540 DAKRKRLIKD
+540 DAKRKRLIKE

-583 YIAHSSDQG
+583 YIAHSAETN

>member
-1 MDHVYAVFELLAGLG
+1 MSAYDIAAAIFELLAGLG
-16 AFLIGVKL
+16 AFLIGVKM

-32 ATGKMRS
+32 ATGKMRT
-39 LFHRASAKPVAA
+39 LFHRASGKTELPEAA
-51 AASAPDSAVDA
+51 
-62 KTASDPS
+62 TR
-69 SAGDAKKEL
+69 KEKV
-78 RKAKL
+78 RAKL
-83 RAKTKEWSANLAGV
+83 KEWSANLAGV
-97 GIGTAV
+97 GIGTAT

-121 NAGVMTLTQAAT
+121 NAGVMTLTQATT

-145 AQIAALSAFDVATF
+145 AQIAALSAFDFAVF
-159 AMGLTGIGV
+159 AMGLTGIGILV
-168 LIAYATKKEKVQTIC
+168 AYATKKEKVQTVC

-228 GIAITAIIQSSSAVT
+228 GIAITAIIQSSSALT
-243 VILIAMAESGIIIGG
+243 VILIAMAESGILIGG
-258 GGNAVMYVVLGT
+258 GGNAVLYVVLGT
-270 NIGTCVTALLSC
+270 NIGTCVTALLSS
-282 IGTSVNAKRAAV
+282 IGTNINAKRAAV

-304 IIFFIVMVCWPDMN
+304 IIFFIIMVCWPEMN
-318 RVTLESWFPN
+318 ANTFEAWFPD

-342 VISTLLFLPFTNGLV
+342 VISTILFLPFTNGLV
-357 RLAELMVRPRKAQ
+357 KLSEILVRPRKKAD
-370 EDGEAAPSRLDKR
+370 ESGENGVPSRLDKR
-383 LLPTPALAVDSATEE
+383 LLPTPALAVDGATEE
-398 AAVALEKAIKTLRTA
+398 AAAALAKAVDSLKTA
-413 VDGFIEQDTSKTETV
+413 VDGFVTQDTAKTEAV
-428 TKLNEEVDATLAGI
+428 VKANEEVDECLGRI
-442 DSYLVQISAYDSTLE
+442 DSYLVQVSAYDSTLD

-492 SLYFSPKVKDEVRDM
+492 SLYFSPKVKDDINDM
-507 FELLE
+507 YALLE
-512 KMSVKAGGIM
+512 KMSAKAGEIL
-522 TSGAV
+522 TSGSTDGLA
-527 DELEEIDAMENEI
+527 EIDAIENEI
-540 DAKRKRLIKD
+540 DARRKRLIKE
-550 HVARL
+550 HVQRL

-563 SSGVF
+563 SSSVF

-583 YIAHSSDQG
+583 YIAHSSEAN

>member
-1 MDHVYAVFELLAGLG
+1 MEYAYAVFELLAGLG

-39 LFHRASAKPVAA
+39 LFHRASGKVTLPEGA
-51 AASAPDSAVDA
+51 
-62 KTASDPS
+62 TR
-69 SAGDAKKEL
+69 KE
-78 RKAKL
+78 KF
-83 RAKTKEWSANLAGV
+83 RAKTKEWSSNLVGV

-121 NAGVMTLTQAAT
+121 NAGVMTLTQATT

-145 AQIAALSAFDVATF
+145 AQIAALSAFDFAVF
-159 AMGLTGIGV
+159 AMGLTGIGILV
-168 LIAYATKKEKVQTIC
+168 AYATKKEKVQTIC

-228 GIAITAIIQSSSAVT
+228 GIAITAIIQSSSALT

-270 NIGTCVTALLSC
+270 NIGTCVTALLSS
-282 IGTSVNAKRAAV
+282 IGTNINAKRAAV

-304 IIFFIVMVCWPDMN
+304 IIFFIIMICWPDMN
-318 RVTLESWFPN
+318 RLTLEAWFPN

-342 VISTLLFLPFTNGLV
+342 IISTILFLPFTNGLV
-357 RLAELMVRPRKAQ
+357 KLSELLVRPGKKKK
-370 EDGEAAPSRLDKR
+370 EDAEETSSRLDKR
-383 LLPTPALAVDSATEE
+383 LLPTPALAVDSATQE
-398 AAVALEKAIKTLRTA
+398 AAAALGKAVVSLKTA
-413 VDGFIEQDTSKTETV
+413 VDGFIEQDTAKTDEV
-428 TKLNEEVDATLAGI
+428 IRINDEVDETIGKI
-442 DSYLVQISAYDSTLE
+442 DAYLVQVSAYDSTLD
-457 TEKRIAALHSCLGD
+457 TERRIAALHSCLGD

-492 SLYFSPKVKDEVRDM
+492 QLYFSPKVKDDIREM
-507 FELLE
+507 YELLE
-512 KMSVKAGGIM
+512 RMSNKAGELM
-522 TSGAV
+522 VSGADDELNAI
-527 DELEEIDAMENEI
+527 DELENEV
-540 DAKRKRLIKD
+540 DAKRKRLIKE

-583 YIAHSSDQG
+583 YIAHSAETN

>member
-1 MDHVYAVFELLAGLG
+1 MEYAYAVFELLAGLG

-39 LFHRASAKPVAA
+39 LFHRASGKVTLPEGA
-51 AASAPDSAVDA
+51 
-62 KTASDPS
+62 TR
-69 SAGDAKKEL
+69 KE
-78 RKAKL
+78 KF
-83 RAKTKEWSANLAGV
+83 RAKTKEWSSNLVGV

-121 NAGVMTLTQAAT
+121 NAGVMTLTQATT

-145 AQIAALSAFDVATF
+145 AQIAALSAFDFAVF
-159 AMGLTGIGV
+159 AMGLTGIGILV
-168 LIAYATKKEKVQTIC
+168 AYATKKEKVQTVC

-228 GIAITAIIQSSSAVT
+228 GIAITAIIQSSSALT

-258 GGNAVMYVVLGT
+258 GGNAVLYVVLGT
-270 NIGTCVTALLSC
+270 NIGTCVTALLSS
-282 IGTSVNAKRAAV
+282 IGTNINAKRAAV

-304 IIFFIVMVCWPDMN
+304 IIFFIIMICWPEMN
-318 RVTLESWFPN
+318 ANTFEAWFPN

-342 VISTLLFLPFTNGLV
+342 VISTILFLPFTNGLV
-357 RLAELMVRPRKAQ
+357 KLSELLVRPGKKKK
-370 EDGEAAPSRLDKR
+370 EDAEETSSRLDKR
-383 LLPTPALAVDSATEE
+383 LLPTPALAVDSATQE
-398 AAVALEKAIKTLRTA
+398 AAAALGKAVVSLKTA
-413 VDGFIEQDTSKTETV
+413 VDGFIEQDTAKTDEV
-428 TKLNEEVDATLAGI
+428 IRINDEVDETIGKI
-442 DSYLVQISAYDSTLE
+442 DAYLVQVSAYDSTLD

-492 SLYFSPKVKDEVRDM
+492 QLYFSPKVKDDIREM
-507 FELLE
+507 YELLE
-512 KMSVKAGGIM
+512 RMSNKAGELM
-522 TSGAV
+522 VSGADDELNAI
-527 DELEEIDAMENEI
+527 DELENEV
-540 DAKRKRLIKD
+540 DAKRKRLIKE

-583 YIAHSSDQG
+583 YIAHSAETN

>member
-1 MDHVYAVFELLAGLG
+1 MEYAYAVFELLAGLG

-39 LFHRASAKPVAA
+39 LFHRASGKVTLPEGA
-51 AASAPDSAVDA
+51 
-62 KTASDPS
+62 T
-69 SAGDAKKEL
+69 
-78 RKAKL
+78 RKDKF
-83 RAKTKEWSANLAGV
+83 RAKTKEWSSNLVGV

-193 VGLDVMDASM
+193 VGLDVMDGSM
-203 DFFQESQVIV
+203 AFFKESQVIV

-228 GIAITAIIQSSSAVT
+228 GIAITAIVQSSSAVT
-243 VILIAMAESGIIIGG
+243 VILISMATQGIIIGG

-282 IGTSVNAKRAAV
+282 IGTSVNARRAAM

-304 IIFFIVMVCWPDMN
+304 IIFFIIMICWPDMN
-318 RVTLESWFPN
+318 KLTLEAWFPN

-342 VISTLLFLPFTNGLV
+342 VISTILFLPFTNGLV
-357 RLAELMVRPRKAQ
+357 KLSELLVRPRKKKQA
-370 EDGEAAPSRLDKR
+370 EEEETSSRLDKR
-383 LLPTPALAVDSATEE
+383 LLPTPALAVDSATQE
-398 AAVALEKAIKTLRTA
+398 AAAALEKAVLSLKTA
-413 VDGFIEQDTSKTETV
+413 VEGFIEQDTARTEKV
-428 TKLNEEVDATLAGI
+428 TAMNSEVDECIGRI
-442 DSYLVQISAYDSTLE
+442 DAYLVQVSAYDATLE

-471 IHRVGELAQNVT
+471 IHRVGELAENVT
-483 KYTRRTEKD
+483 KY
-492 SLYFSPKVKDEVRDM
+492 KVKDDVREM
-507 FELLE
+507 YELLE
-512 KMSVKAGGIM
+512 KMSEKAGELM
-522 TSGAV
+522 TSGAADDLNAI
-527 DELEEIDAMENEI
+527 DELENEV
-540 DAKRKRLIKD
+540 DAKRKRLIKE

-583 YIAHSSDQG
+583 YIAHSSDAN

>member
-1 MDHVYAVFELLAGLG
+1 MEYAYAVFELLAGLG

-39 LFHRASAKPVAA
+39 LFHRASGKVTLPEGA
-51 AASAPDSAVDA
+51 
-62 KTASDPS
+62 T
-69 SAGDAKKEL
+69 
-78 RKAKL
+78 RKDKF
-83 RAKTKEWSANLAGV
+83 RAKTKEWSSNLVGV

-193 VGLDVMDASM
+193 VGLDVMDGSM
-203 DFFQESQVIV
+203 AFFKESQVIV

-228 GIAITAIIQSSSAVT
+228 GIAITAIVQSSSAVT
-243 VILIAMAESGIIIGG
+243 VILISMATQGIIIGG

-282 IGTSVNAKRAAV
+282 IGTSVNARRAAM

-304 IIFFIVMVCWPDMN
+304 IIFFIIMICWPEMN
-318 RVTLESWFPN
+318 ANTFEAWFPN

-342 VISTLLFLPFTNGLV
+342 VISTILFLPFTNGLV
-357 RLAELMVRPRKAQ
+357 KLSELLVRPRKKKQA
-370 EDGEAAPSRLDKR
+370 EEEETSSRLDKR
-383 LLPTPALAVDSATEE
+383 LLPTPALAVDSATQE
-398 AAVALEKAIKTLRTA
+398 AAAALEKAVLSLKTA
-413 VDGFIEQDTSKTETV
+413 VEGFIEQDTARTEKV
-428 TKLNEEVDATLAGI
+428 TTMNSEVDECIGRI
-442 DSYLVQISAYDSTLE
+442 DAYLVQVSAYDATLE

-471 IHRVGELAQNVT
+471 IHRVGELAENVT

-492 SLYFSPKVKDEVRDM
+492 NLYFSPKVKDDVREM
-507 FELLE
+507 YELLE
-512 KMSVKAGGIM
+512 KMSEKAGELM
-522 TSGAV
+522 TSGATDDLNAI
-527 DELEEIDAMENEI
+527 DELENEV
-540 DAKRKRLIKD
+540 DAKRKRLIKE

-583 YIAHSSDQG
+583 YIAHSSDAN

>member
-1 MDHVYAVFELLAGLG
+1 MEYAYAVFELLAGLG

-39 LFHRASAKPVAA
+39 LFHRASGKVEIPEGA
-51 AASAPDSAVDA
+51 
-62 KTASDPS
+62 T
-69 SAGDAKKEL
+69 KKE
-78 RKAKL
+78 KF
-83 RAKTKEWSANLAGV
+83 RAKAKEWSGNIAGV

-121 NAGVMTLTQAAT
+121 NAGVMTLTQATT

-145 AQIAALSAFDVATF
+145 AQIAALSAFDFAAF

-183 YAVAGLGLVF
+183 YALAGLGLVF

-228 GIAITAIIQSSSAVT
+228 GMAVTAIIQSSSALT
-243 VILIAMAESGIIIGG
+243 VILIAMAESGILIGG
-258 GGNAVMYVVLGT
+258 GGNAVLYVVLGT
-270 NIGTCVTALLSC
+270 NVGTCVTALLSC
-282 IGTSVNAKRAAV
+282 IGTSINAKRAAM

-304 IIFFIVMVCWPDMN
+304 IIFFIILVCWPDMN
-318 RVTLESWFPN
+318 KVTLETWLPD
-328 NPGTQ
+328 NPGMQ

-342 VISTLLFLPFTNGLV
+342 VISTIIFLPFTNGLV
-357 RLAELMVRPRKAQ
+357 KLSELIVRPRKKPGTE
-370 EDGEAAPSRLDKR
+370 EDEAPSRLDKR

-398 AAVALEKAIKTLRTA
+398 AAVTLSKAVGSLRTA
-413 VDGFIEQDTSKTETV
+413 VEGFIEQDVGKTDLVIAENTA
-428 TKLNEEVDATLAGI
+428 VDEALGRI
-442 DSYLVQISAYDSTLE
+442 DAYLVQVSSYDSTLD
-457 TEKRIAALHSCLGD
+457 TERRIAALHSCLGD

-483 KYTRRTEKD
+483 KYTRRTQKD
-492 SLYFSPKVKDEVRDM
+492 SLYFSPKVKDDVRDM
-507 FELLE
+507 YELLE
-512 KMSVKAGGIM
+512 RMSKKAGEIL
-522 TSGAV
+522 TSGATEDIASI
-527 DELEEIDAMENEI
+527 DELENEI
-540 DAKRKRLIKD
+540 DARRKRLIKE

-583 YIAHSSDQG
+583 YIAHSSENN

>member
-1 MDHVYAVFELLAGLG
+1 MEYAYAVFELLAGLG

-39 LFHRASAKPVAA
+39 LFHRASGKVTLPEGA
-51 AASAPDSAVDA
+51 
-62 KTASDPS
+62 TR
-69 SAGDAKKEL
+69 KE
-78 RKAKL
+78 KF
-83 RAKTKEWSANLAGV
+83 RAKTKEWSSNLVGV

-121 NAGVMTLTQAAT
+121 NAGVMTLTQATT

-145 AQIAALSAFDVATF
+145 AQIAALSAFDFAVF
-159 AMGLTGIGV
+159 AMGLTGIGILV
-168 LIAYATKKEKVQTIC
+168 AYATKKEKVQTVC

-228 GIAITAIIQSSSAVT
+228 GIAITAIIQSSSALT
-243 VILIAMAESGIIIGG
+243 VILIAMAESGILIGG
-258 GGNAVMYVVLGT
+258 GGNAVLYVVLGT
-270 NIGTCVTALLSC
+270 NIGTCVTALLSS
-282 IGTSVNAKRAAV
+282 IGTNINAKRAAV

-304 IIFFIVMVCWPDMN
+304 IIFFIIMICWPEMN
-318 RVTLESWFPN
+318 ANTFEAWFPN

-342 VISTLLFLPFTNGLV
+342 VISTILFLPFTNGLV
-357 RLAELMVRPRKAQ
+357 KLSELLVRPGKKKK
-370 EDGEAAPSRLDKR
+370 EDAEETSSRLDKR
-383 LLPTPALAVDSATEE
+383 LLPTPALAVDSATQE
-398 AAVALEKAIKTLRTA
+398 AAAALGKAVVSLKTA
-413 VDGFIEQDTSKTETV
+413 VDGFIEQDTAKTDEV
-428 TKLNEEVDATLAGI
+428 IRINDEVDETIGKI
-442 DSYLVQISAYDSTLE
+442 DAYLVQVSAYDSTLD

-492 SLYFSPKVKDEVRDM
+492 QLYFSPKVKDDIREM
-507 FELLE
+507 YELLE
-512 KMSVKAGGIM
+512 RMSNKAGELM
-522 TSGAV
+522 VSGADDELNAI
-527 DELEEIDAMENEI
+527 DELENEV
-540 DAKRKRLIKD
+540 DAKRKRLIKE

-583 YIAHSSDQG
+583 YIAHSAETN

>member
-1 MDHVYAVFELLAGLG
+1 MSAYDIAAAIFELLAGLG
-16 AFLIGVKL
+16 AFLIGVKM

-32 ATGKMRS
+32 ATGKMRT
-39 LFHRASAKPVAA
+39 LFHRASGKTELPEAA
-51 AASAPDSAVDA
+51 
-62 KTASDPS
+62 TR
-69 SAGDAKKEL
+69 KEKA
-78 RKAKL
+78 RAKL
-83 RAKTKEWSANLAGV
+83 KEWSANLAGV
-97 GIGTAV
+97 GIGTAT

-121 NAGVMTLTQAAT
+121 NAGVMTLTQATT

-145 AQIAALSAFDVATF
+145 AQIAALSAFDFAVF
-159 AMGLTGIGV
+159 AMGLTGIGILV
-168 LIAYATKKEKVQTIC
+168 AYATKKEKVQTIC

-228 GIAITAIIQSSSAVT
+228 GIAITAIIQSSSALT
-243 VILIAMAESGIIIGG
+243 VILIAMAESGILIGG
-258 GGNAVMYVVLGT
+258 GGNAVLYVVLGT
-270 NIGTCVTALLSC
+270 NIGTCVTALLSS
-282 IGTSVNAKRAAV
+282 IGTNINAKRAAV

-304 IIFFIVMVCWPDMN
+304 IIFFIIMVCWPEMN
-318 RVTLESWFPN
+318 ANTFEAWFPD

-342 VISTLLFLPFTNGLV
+342 VISTILFLPFTNGLV
-357 RLAELMVRPRKAQ
+357 KLSEILVRPRKKAD
-370 EDGEAAPSRLDKR
+370 ESGENGVPSRLDKR
-383 LLPTPALAVDSATEE
+383 LLPTPALAVDGATEE
-398 AAVALEKAIKTLRTA
+398 AAAALAKAVGSLKTA
-413 VDGFIEQDTSKTETV
+413 VDGFVTQDTAKTETV
-428 TKLNEEVDATLAGI
+428 VKANEEVDECLSRI
-442 DSYLVQISAYDSTLE
+442 DSYLVQVSAYDSTLD

-492 SLYFSPKVKDEVRDM
+492 SLYFSPKVKDDINDM
-507 FELLE
+507 YALLE
-512 KMSVKAGGIM
+512 KMSAKAGEIL
-522 TSGAV
+522 TSGSTDGLA
-527 DELEEIDAMENEI
+527 EIDAIENEI
-540 DAKRKRLIKD
+540 DARRKRLIKE
-550 HVARL
+550 HVQRL

-563 SSGVF
+563 SSSVF

-583 YIAHSSDQG
+583 YIAHSSEAN

>member
-1 MDHVYAVFELLAGLG
+1 MSAYDIAAAIFELLAGLG
-16 AFLIGVKL
+16 AFLIGVKM

-32 ATGKMRS
+32 ATGKMRT
-39 LFHRASAKPVAA
+39 LFHRASGKTELPEAA
-51 AASAPDSAVDA
+51 
-62 KTASDPS
+62 TR
-69 SAGDAKKEL
+69 KEKA
-78 RKAKL
+78 RAKL
-83 RAKTKEWSANLAGV
+83 KEWSANLAGV
-97 GIGTAV
+97 GIGTAT

-121 NAGVMTLTQAAT
+121 NAGVMTLTQATT

-145 AQIAALSAFDVATF
+145 AQIAALSAFDFAVF
-159 AMGLTGIGV
+159 AMGLTGIGILV
-168 LIAYATKKEKVQTIC
+168 AYATKKEKVQTIC

-228 GIAITAIIQSSSAVT
+228 GIAITAIIQSSSALT
-243 VILIAMAESGIIIGG
+243 VILIAMAESGILIGG
-258 GGNAVMYVVLGT
+258 GGNAVLYVVLGT
-270 NIGTCVTALLSC
+270 NIGTCVTALLSS
-282 IGTSVNAKRAAV
+282 IGTNINAKRAAV

-304 IIFFIVMVCWPDMN
+304 IIFFIIMVCWPEMN
-318 RVTLESWFPN
+318 ANTFEAWFPD

-342 VISTLLFLPFTNGLV
+342 VISTILFLPFTNGLV
-357 RLAELMVRPRKAQ
+357 KLSEILVRPRKKAD
-370 EDGEAAPSRLDKR
+370 ESGENGVPSRLDKR
-383 LLPTPALAVDSATEE
+383 LLSTPALAVDGATEE
-398 AAVALEKAIKTLRTA
+398 AAAALAKAVGSLKTA
-413 VDGFIEQDTSKTETV
+413 VDGFVTQDTAKTETV
-428 TKLNEEVDATLAGI
+428 VKANEEVDECLGRI
-442 DSYLVQISAYDSTLE
+442 DSYLVQVSAYDSTLD

-492 SLYFSPKVKDEVRDM
+492 SLYFSPKVKDDINDM
-507 FELLE
+507 YALLE
-512 KMSVKAGGIM
+512 KMSAKAGEIL
-522 TSGAV
+522 TSGSTDGLA
-527 DELEEIDAMENEI
+527 EIDAIENEI
-540 DAKRKRLIKD
+540 DARRKRLIKE
-550 HVARL
+550 HVQRL

-563 SSGVF
+563 SSSVF

-583 YIAHSSDQG
+583 YIAHSSEAN